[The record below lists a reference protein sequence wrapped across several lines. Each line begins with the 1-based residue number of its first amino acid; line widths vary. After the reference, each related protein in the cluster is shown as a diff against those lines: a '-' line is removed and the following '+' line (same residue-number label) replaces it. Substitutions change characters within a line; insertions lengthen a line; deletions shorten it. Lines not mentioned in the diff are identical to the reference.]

1 MDIAETIFDPAISD
15 RDKELKSAR
24 NSDQEIHPV
33 DDLPEK
39 EKKSKLF
46 FAILE
51 TCFIFIGLLCIYF
64 FLPRM
69 IHDDGTQRYQYLA
82 DFLHHGI
89 TWNPG
94 AKYSLV
100 GPIFA
105 LPLLIIGER
114 LGQPVAWI
122 LVYNYVLFAGSLLTI
137 YLLCRNHI
145 DRGLLRKF
153 ILLLVTSSMFAAHLF
168 AFYGEAFSAV
178 CIGVGIIAFMRRSRL
193 SSIGGW
199 IAVILGV
206 VNTPAMVGGFCLL
219 IFKRMLDM
227 KRLRYLIAVVAVA
240 ALILGESWLRRG
252 SPLASGYAND
262 AGFQTVM
269 PYSGLPGFSYPFFFG
284 LISILFSFGKGLIF
298 FTPGFLLPVRKTML
312 KLQEKYDLNLYQLY
326 VLWLFFLVGL
336 ILVYSR
342 WWAWYGGRYWGPR
355 FFLFA
360 SLPASLA
367 LAVRLHDKGTK
378 LWVNIFTGVVLCLSA
393 WVGVCAALFQSDTY
407 ISMCSANN
415 YALEAYCHYVPE
427 FSVLWHPFV
436 VHPHLDF
443 NQGLYLV
450 YLLVVFLYFFVP
462 LLCKIYQQSKGI
474 VVATC
479 KPYLDITKWRI

>member
-1 MDIAETIFDPAISD
+1 
-15 RDKELKSAR
+15 
-24 NSDQEIHPV
+24 
-33 DDLPEK
+33 
-39 EKKSKLF
+39 
-46 FAILE
+46 
-51 TCFIFIGLLCIYF
+51 
-64 FLPRM
+64 M
-69 IHDDGTQRYQYLA
+69 IHGDGAQRYQYLA

-89 TWNPG
+89 TRNPG

-122 LVYNYVLFAGSLLTI
+122 LVYNYILFAGCLLAI

-168 AFYGEAFSAV
+168 AFYGEVFSAA

-252 SPLASGYAND
+252 SPQASGYAND
-262 AGFQTVM
+262 FGFHTVM

-336 ILVYSR
+336 ILVY
-342 WWAWYGGRYWGPR
+342 
-355 FFLFA
+355 
-360 SLPASLA
+360 
-367 LAVRLHDKGTK
+367 
-378 LWVNIFTGVVLCLSA
+378 
-393 WVGVCAALFQSDTY
+393 
-407 ISMCSANN
+407 
-415 YALEAYCHYVPE
+415 
-427 FSVLWHPFV
+427 
-436 VHPHLDF
+436 
-443 NQGLYLV
+443 
-450 YLLVVFLYFFVP
+450 
-462 LLCKIYQQSKGI
+462 
-474 VVATC
+474 
-479 KPYLDITKWRI
+479 